1 MYRVLQILTDAE
13 VSQCRQIAASA
24 PFVDGK
30 ISNPH
35 NAAKQN
41 EQLHDPQAYQKSS
54 EILKQALSRSPEFL
68 EFSFPVAMA
77 PPMMTRYKP
86 GMKYGAHADAAFIQ
100 LSGATIRSDLSCTI
114 FLNDPKDYDGGEL
127 QVRLGDAEVAFK
139 LKPGEAIVYPSD
151 SLHQVVPVT
160 KGERLVAITFIQS
173 RIQDPF
179 RRNMLFELNEV
190 AALEGLKMSPENF
203 GRLQLVQQNLLR
215 HWSDMP

>member
-1 MYRVLQILTDAE
+1 MYRVLQILTPQE
-13 VSQCRQIAASA
+13 VEESRKIAASTQ
-24 PFVDGK
+24 FIDGRA
-30 ISNPH
+30 SNPH
-35 NAAKQN
+35 NKAKQN
-41 EQLHDPQAYQKSS
+41 EQLHDPSAYQKSS
-54 EILKQALSRSPEFL
+54 DIFRQALLRSPEFM
-68 EFSFPVAMA
+68 EFAFPVALA

-100 LSGATIRSDLSCTI
+100 LPGATIRSDLSCTI
-114 FLNDPKDYDGGEL
+114 FLNDPADYEGGEL
-127 QVRLGDAEVAFK
+127 HVRLGDADLKFK

-179 RRNMLFELNEV
+179 RRNLVFELNEV
-190 AALEGLKMSPENF
+190 AALEGLKMDPENF
-203 GRLQLVQQNLLR
+203 SRLQLVQQNLLR